1 MNNVRLLLR
10 RGYAT
15 KYSGRVITEMDNG
28 RSFAVEVQV
37 PNIQQLDPRGYPLP
51 RRDLVCKIVNILQS
65 RSSDPFIELSDY
77 LETLTL
83 TLTASEAAE
92 ILKSLHSTSLAL
104 QFFRFCP
111 SSIPKF
117 RHDCFTYNRI
127 LLILSK
133 SSSPDRFDSVRRII
147 DEMERS
153 RVHGNISTVNLL
165 IGIFGGG
172 EDLDRCL
179 RLVKKWELRMNRY
192 TYKCLLQAH
201 LRSRDSNKGLE
212 VYQEMKRKGYQPDI
226 FAYNMLLDALA
237 KDEKVDQANKVF
249 EDMKKKHC
257 EPDEY
262 TYTILIRM
270 TGKHGKLDDA
280 ISLFQEM
287 LSKNLAPNLIAYN
300 TTIQLQKDNLIP
312 LCTTLC
318 SLLLGNQNSFGRAGR
333 VDEAIKI
340 FDELENSNCKP
351 DIISYNSL
359 INCLGK
365 NGDVD
370 EAYMR
375 CKEMEEK
382 GLNPDVVTY
391 STLIECFG
399 KSDKVEMA
407 CRLFDEMLS
416 EGCCPNIVT
425 YNILLDCLE
434 RSGRT
439 AEAVDLYAKIKEQG
453 GKIQLLD
460 GFCFLHWKKNS
471 GSFSSICLKYDCH
484 MGASTNSLATT
495 IRKTNSSTQNSG
507 DSMAITDEHTLL
519 LI

>member
-1 MNNVRLLLR
+1 MGLTLVTFWLTAQGSRNSAHLKPTMNNVRLLLR

-28 RSFAVEVQV
+28 RSFAVEVEV

-51 RRDLVCKIVNILQS
+51 RRDLVCKVVNILQS

-83 TLTASEAAE
+83 TITPSEASE
-92 ILKSLHSTSLAL
+92 ILKSLHSSSLAL

-133 SSSPDRFDSVRRII
+133 SSSPDRLDSVRRII

-237 KDEKVDQANKVF
+237 KDEKV
-249 EDMKKKHC
+249 
-257 EPDEY
+257 
-262 TYTILIRM
+262 
-270 TGKHGKLDDA
+270 
-280 ISLFQEM
+280 
-287 LSKNLAPNLIAYN
+287 
-300 TTIQLQKDNLIP
+300 
-312 LCTTLC
+312 
-318 SLLLGNQNSFGRAGR
+318 
-333 VDEAIKI
+333 
-340 FDELENSNCKP
+340 
-351 DIISYNSL
+351 
-359 INCLGK
+359 
-365 NGDVD
+365 
-370 EAYMR
+370 
-375 CKEMEEK
+375 
-382 GLNPDVVTY
+382 
-391 STLIECFG
+391 
-399 KSDKVEMA
+399 
-407 CRLFDEMLS
+407 
-416 EGCCPNIVT
+416 
-425 YNILLDCLE
+425 
-434 RSGRT
+434 
-439 AEAVDLYAKIKEQG
+439 
-453 GKIQLLD
+453 
-460 GFCFLHWKKNS
+460 
-471 GSFSSICLKYDCH
+471 
-484 MGASTNSLATT
+484 
-495 IRKTNSSTQNSG
+495 
-507 DSMAITDEHTLL
+507 
-519 LI
+519 